1 MHALSLLA
9 DVLKRLA
16 IPYAVGGSLASSAR
30 GIVRATFDADIVAR
44 VTIFQVNGL
53 AKELGPDWYADRQ
66 QMCDAITSRRSFN
79 LIHIPSGYK
88 IDIFPASEEFHDR
101 QLERATL
108 VDIEFAGETTPCPVA
123 TAEDILLAKLQWYQ
137 AGGSVSERQWN
148 DIAGVLAVNRDLDFG
163 YINMWAARLG
173 VAKLLA
179 KALEDTRGSRS

>member
-30 GIVRATFDADIVAR
+30 GIV
-44 VTIFQVNGL
+44 
-53 AKELGPDWYADRQ
+53 
-66 QMCDAITSRRSFN
+66 
-79 LIHIPSGYK
+79 
-88 IDIFPASEEFHDR
+88 
-101 QLERATL
+101 RATL